1 MIIMT
6 DNHIEIKERRA
17 SLVAKGIIF
26 LFLAVFSLTIA
37 LLPYI
42 VEEFKDNSLTFYLA
56 GGIAFCFFAT
66 MFIFLLFKECK
77 PDNILILNSRGFTDN
92 KNIGS
97 HIVIE
102 WTNVATVKLMGKKE
116 TPFLG
121 ITLENADLVMVH
133 MKKPYA
139 EEMRENIEEG
149 LPHILLSQKE
159 IRYPINEL
167 KDLFVKFTREARA
180 LKNDMPT
187 KPKNNPF
194 TREDVLRAFGQLDPI
209 VDEKPDA
216 SSEVKEEPIETNDAV
231 YENSYSNYS
240 NSVTNQ
246 NIRDEEQSDDEKESE
261 DTKEIKSVDSFYE
274 MILKK
279 AESVQTESPSTEQI
293 SNESAN
299 DKNDTTDIP
308 IEDKVASDND
318 TALTEDTL
326 SEDIMELL
334 SKAKSSKIA
343 EIEKLLS
350 ENDISDASSES
361 ENEIEKV
368 SEPQEIAS
376 SESPL
381 NEAVDEGYDS
391 NESITEEA
399 PSEEQPEEEKPVD
412 NLLKDEENDE
422 NPLIMNLDAP
432 EQSEMFYF
440 GKEYLEPNP
449 KENSEETKKAD
460 NMGDTKEFYPEI
472 IHFDD
477 I

>member
-1 MIIMT
+1 MT
-6 DNHIEIKERRA
+6 KMNDNHIEIKERRA

-42 VEEFKDNSLTFYLA
+42 VDEFKDNSLAFYLA

-97 HIVIE
+97 NIEIE

-180 LKNDMPT
+180 LKNDVPT

-209 VDEKPDA
+209 EDNKEVA
-216 SSEVKEEPIETNDAV
+216 SQEAQEAPENIETV
-231 YENSYSNYS
+231 YKSTNSYYTDNTDDDE
-240 NSVTNQ
+240 NFE
-246 NIRDEEQSDDEKESE
+246 EEQSVNEKENDE
-261 DTKEIKSVDSFYE
+261 ANEIKSVDSFYE
-274 MILKK
+274 MILKQ
-279 AESVQTESPSTEQI
+279 AESVKAEPNQPEQNI
-293 SNESAN
+293 VT
-299 DKNDTTDIP
+299 K
-308 IEDKVASDND
+308 EDSKPEDSDNL
-318 TALTEDTL
+318 AEDTDNSDNAKEINDDVL
-326 SEDIMELL
+326 SEDIIELL
-334 SKAKSSKIA
+334 SKAKSSKIT
-343 EIEKLLS
+343 EIEKLLNS
-350 ENDISDASSES
+350 NDVPFSSVKSEKKSEEIPTSQAMESAEFSTEAANKVENDSED
-361 ENEIEKV
+361 IK
-368 SEPQEIAS
+368 
-376 SESPL
+376 
-381 NEAVDEGYDS
+381 
-391 NESITEEA
+391 TEE
-399 PSEEQPEEEKPVD
+399 PINETEISEEPEKDDIKDD
-412 NLLKDEENDE
+412 NPFVIHFD
-422 NPLIMNLDAP
+422 PP
-432 EQSEMFYF
+432 EQSVIFEF
-440 GKEYLEPNP
+440 GKEDSETDLIQ
-449 KENSEETKKAD
+449 NSEETKKAD

>member
-1 MIIMT
+1 MT
-6 DNHIEIKERRA
+6 ENHIEIKERHA

-42 VEEFKDNSLTFYLA
+42 VDEFKDNSLTFNLA

-77 PDNILILNSRGFTDN
+77 PDNILVLNSRGFTDN

-97 HIVIE
+97 HIEIE

-167 KDLFVKFTREARA
+167 KDLFVKFAREARA
-180 LKNDMPT
+180 LKNDIPA

-194 TREDVLRAFGQLDPI
+194 TREDVLRAFGQLDPL
-209 VDEKPDA
+209 VEEKSDA
-216 SSEVKEEPIETNDAV
+216 SPEEREEQHENNEAV
-231 YENSYSNYS
+231 YENSYCDYNDSDAEQNTDEDAQ
-240 NSVTNQ
+240 SVN
-246 NIRDEEQSDDEKESE
+246 EKEA
-261 DTKEIKSVDSFYE
+261 DDVKEIKSIDSFYE
-274 MILKK
+274 MILKQ
-279 AESVQTESPSTEQI
+279 AESVQTESHSTETI
-293 SNESAN
+293 SDESE
-299 DKNDTTDIP
+299 KNITEASKTHF
-308 IEDKVASDND
+308 EDKATSDND
-318 TALTEDTL
+318 TLSAEDTL
-326 SEDIMELL
+326 SEDILELL

-343 EIEKLLS
+343 EIEKLLN
-350 ENDISDASSES
+350 EKDTLTPSSET
-361 ENEIEKV
+361 ENEIEKIPD
-368 SEPQEIAS
+368 PQQ
-376 SESPL
+376 
-381 NEAVDEGYDS
+381 NVS
-391 NESITEEA
+391 NEIVNDSCNSLDNNAEDDF
-399 PSEEQPEEEKPVD
+399 SEEQAEEKPED
-412 NLLKDEENDE
+412 NHTKEDE
-422 NPLIMNLDAP
+422 NNENPFIMNLKAP
-432 EQSEMFYF
+432 DQSEMFYF
-440 GKEYLEPNP
+440 GNEYLETNSN
-449 KENSEETKKAD
+449 ESSEETKKAD
-460 NMGDTKEFYPEI
+460 PMGDTKEFYPEI

>member
-1 MIIMT
+1 MT
-6 DNHIEIKERRA
+6 ENHIEIKERRA

-42 VEEFKDNSLTFYLA
+42 VDEFKDNSLTFNLA

-77 PDNILILNSRGFTDN
+77 PDNILVLNSRGFTDN

-97 HIVIE
+97 HIEIE

-167 KDLFVKFTREARA
+167 KDLFVKFAREARA
-180 LKNDMPT
+180 LKNDIPA

-194 TREDVLRAFGQLDPI
+194 TREDVLRAFGQLDPL
-209 VDEKPDA
+209 VEEKSDA
-216 SSEVKEEPIETNDAV
+216 SSDEREEQHENNEAV
-231 YENSYSNYS
+231 YENSYCDYTDSHAEQY
-240 NSVTNQ
+240 
-246 NIRDEEQSDDEKESE
+246 IDEDAQSLNEKEA
-261 DTKEIKSVDSFYE
+261 DDVKEIKSIDSFYE
-274 MILKK
+274 MILKQ
-279 AESVQTESPSTEQI
+279 AESVQTESHSTETI
-293 SNESAN
+293 SDESE
-299 DKNDTTDIP
+299 KNITEASKTHF
-308 IEDKVASDND
+308 EDKATSDND
-318 TALTEDTL
+318 TLSAEDTL
-326 SEDIMELL
+326 SEDILELL

-343 EIEKLLS
+343 EIEKLLN
-350 ENDISDASSES
+350 EKDTLTPSSET
-361 ENEIEKV
+361 ENEIEKIPD
-368 SEPQEIAS
+368 PQQ
-376 SESPL
+376 
-381 NEAVDEGYDS
+381 NVS
-391 NESITEEA
+391 NEIVNDSCDSSDNNAEDDF
-399 PSEEQPEEEKPVD
+399 SEEPAEEKPED
-412 NLLKDEENDE
+412 NHTKEDE
-422 NPLIMNLDAP
+422 NNENPFIMNLNAP
-432 EQSEMFYF
+432 DQSEMFYF
-440 GKEYLEPNP
+440 GNEYLETNSN
-449 KENSEETKKAD
+449 ESSEETKKAD
-460 NMGDTKEFYPEI
+460 PMGDTKEFYPEI